1 MRPFRV
7 ADLPLQLKLPLLVG
21 TLLLGFGTAIY
32 SVAYFRV
39 RREYARATAE
49 RLAGVTGQIA
59 TLLATQGRALASAA
73 VARADTAP
81 VRAFLATERGPATA
95 AFAAL
100 RAGRTGDSLLAGIVL
115 RDAQGR
121 VLATDGPRGAAL
133 AAQLAPDEL
142 PHATL
147 DTGVVG
153 RFRTLADS
161 VYFPTTALVTDGGT
175 PLGYVTTWNRMARA
189 PSARGPIAQLIG
201 SDALMLIG
209 SRGGAWMTEAG
220 PGPAPVLN
228 TPPAADGLYRYDR
241 GGVPVLASLVD
252 VAGTPWSVAVEF
264 PKSVVTTPAHRFL
277 IATAPIG
284 ALLIAVGLVL
294 AWLASRRFT
303 RPLGALTDATTSV
316 GHADA
321 PIQLAFTGGDEIGR
335 LAAAFNRMAKR
346 IEEEATARQASE
358 IQWRAVFTGSPIPK
372 LVSDAES
379 GRILAVNPAACREY
393 GYSEEEFLRL
403 RLADVEAVPVDDPA
417 ADGTP
422 QARHRTKPGEVID
435 VEITS
440 HQLAFAG
447 RPATLTLAQNV
458 TGRNMLEARFR
469 HAQKM
474 QAIGRLAGGVAHDF
488 NNFLTVIGA
497 YAELALDGLPED
509 DPRAKDLQEILRAAN
524 QANRLTR
531 QLLAFTR
538 QQVIQPEVLELDTA
552 VFAMGEMLRH
562 LLREDAELVTRLGSA
577 HAKVKIDPGHL
588 EQVVMNLVVNARD
601 ALSRGGRITIGT
613 TATTLDP
620 ESARLHGVD
629 RPGRYAVLSVADTGV
644 GMSAETRA
652 RIFEPFFTTKTVGKG
667 TGLGLATVYGVVTQ
681 AGGQITVYSEPG
693 VGSTFRVYLPMADQK
708 ATPEEPAPPSA
719 IGLLTGHETILL
731 VEDEA
736 SVRAAAHEV
745 LTRQGYTVLAA
756 GDPHEAMAIAA
767 QHGKAIDLIVSDVV
781 MPHSD
786 GPTLVRRL
794 RQEYPR
800 LRALLMSGYAG
811 ESLPTL
817 DSSEGELPFIAKPF
831 TVGALA
837 RKIREV
843 LDG

>member
-1 MRPFRV
+1 MRPLRV
-7 ADLPLQLKLPLLVG
+7 TDLPLQLKLPLLVG
-21 TLLLGFGTAIY
+21 TLLLGFGAAIY
-32 SVAYFRV
+32 SVAYLRV
-39 RREYARATAE
+39 RQEYARATAD

-59 TLLATQGRALASAA
+59 TLLGTQGRALAAAAA
-73 VARADTAP
+73 VKADTTP
-81 VRAFLATERGPATA
+81 VRAFLSSRRGSATA
-95 AFAAL
+95 ALDAV
-100 RAGRTGDSLLAGIVL
+100 RASRFGDSLLAGIVL
-115 RDAQGR
+115 RDSGGR
-121 VLATDGPRGAAL
+121 ILATDGPRGATL
-133 AAQLAPDEL
+133 AAELKPDEL
-142 PHATL
+142 PHATH

-153 RFRTLADS
+153 PFRALAGA
-161 VYFPTTALVTDGGT
+161 VYFPTTALVTDGPT
-175 PLGYVTTWNRMARA
+175 PLGYVTTWNRLARA

-209 SRGGAWMTEAG
+209 SRQGAWMTEAG
-220 PGPAPVLN
+220 PGPAPVLDA
-228 TPPAADGLYRYDR
+228 PPGADGLYRYAR

-252 VAGTPWSVAVEF
+252 VTGTPWSVAVEF
-264 PKSVVTTPAHRFL
+264 PVSVVTAPAHRFL
-277 IATAPIG
+277 EATAPIG
-284 ALLIAVGLVL
+284 ALLLAAGLLL

-303 RPLGALTDATTSV
+303 RPLGALTEATMSV
-316 GHADA
+316 GQGAA
-321 PIQLAFTGGDEIGR
+321 PPRVAFTGGDEIGR
-335 LAAAFNRMAKR
+335 LAAAFNRMTKR
-346 IEEEATARQASE
+346 IEEEATAREASE
-358 IQWRAVFTGSPIPK
+358 GQWRAVFTGSPIPK
-372 LVSDAES
+372 MVTDAGT
-379 GRILAVNPAACREY
+379 GRIVAVNPAASREY

-403 RLADVEAVPVDDPA
+403 RLADVEAAPIDDPA
-417 ADGTP
+417 AEGAP
-422 QARHRTKPGEVID
+422 QARHRTKAGEVID

-440 HQLAFAG
+440 HQLMFAG

-458 TGRNMLEARFR
+458 TGRNLLEARFR

-509 DPRAKDLQEILRAAN
+509 DTRAKDLQEILRAAN

-538 QQVIQPEVLELDTA
+538 QQVVQPVVLEIDSA
-552 VFAMGEMLRH
+552 VLAMEEMLRR
-562 LLREDAELVTRLGSA
+562 LIREDAELVTRLDGA
-577 HAKVKIDPGHL
+577 HARVKIDPGHL

-613 TATTLDP
+613 AAATLDP
-620 ESARLHGVD
+620 DSARLHGIE
-629 RPGRYAVLSVADTGV
+629 RPGRYGVLSVADTGV

-652 RIFEPFFTTKTVGKG
+652 RIFEPFFTTKTQGKG
-667 TGLGLATVYGVVTQ
+667 TGLGLATVYGIVTQ

-693 VGSTFRVYLPMADQK
+693 VGTTFRVYLPMADQE
-708 ATPEEPAPPSA
+708 ATSVEMASHHAAGP
-719 IGLLTGHETILL
+719 LTGRETILL

-736 SVRAAAHEV
+736 AVRAAAQEV

-756 GDPHEAMAIAA
+756 ADPHEAMAIVA
-767 QHGKAIDLIVSDVV
+767 QRGREIDIVVSDVV

-786 GPTLVRRL
+786 GPTLIRRL

-811 ESLPTL
+811 ESLPAL

-831 TVGALA
+831 TVAALA
-837 RKIREV
+837 GKIREV